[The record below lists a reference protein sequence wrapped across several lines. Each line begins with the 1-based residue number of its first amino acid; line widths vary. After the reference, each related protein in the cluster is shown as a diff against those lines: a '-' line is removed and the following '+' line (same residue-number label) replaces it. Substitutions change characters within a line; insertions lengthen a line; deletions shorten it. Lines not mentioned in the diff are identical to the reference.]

1 MRFMGINISYYW
13 GMLKFVR
20 EIQRIHSLED
30 RMKKDLRIS
39 RSQTNDEHDSRYA
52 FTGLFLVCINHTTR
66 ITHDE
71 NHQSRVEYYPTEN
84 PRLTLFS
91 RN

>member
-1 MRFMGINISYYW
+1 
-13 GMLKFVR
+13 MLEFVSKR
-20 EIQRIHSLED
+20 QRILSLED
-30 RMKKDLRIS
+30 RMKKDLRIA
-39 RSQTNDEHDSRYA
+39 RSQMDDEHDSRYA
-52 FTGLFLVCINHTTR
+52 FTGMFLVCINHTTR

-71 NHQSRVEYYPTEN
+71 NHEPLVEYFATEN